1 VSPREGDRTSQQQQ
15 QQQQQQV
22 AATPRS
28 VFTFAT
34 AELSDEDEGGD
45 DDDEGQSGKCLCFGE
60 APPSAWKQIKTGFGR
75 RTSFYCSGS

>member
-1 VSPREGDRTSQQQQ
+1 M
-15 QQQQQQV
+15 

-45 DDDEGQSGKCLCFGE
+45 DDDEGQSGNKLVVVVGACAEVC
-60 APPSAWKQIKTGFGR
+60 
-75 RTSFYCSGS
+75 